1 MTRRANARG
10 NGLSLIGIARRAGLL
25 RPTGASENRDRQQKP
40 CCSHAKYIMLLLRIC
55 ELRKH
60 AAGCGHRRRK
70 RVHPRRERVAHFILS
85 DAPKTIR
92 PAGSNDAMVVGVS
105 AFQTVR
111 YVASAAEL
119 HQLPPDRGAEVAFVG
134 RSNAGKSSALNAICE
149 RRKLAFVSRT
159 PGRTQMINFFAL
171 GDHESL
177 VDLPGYGYARV
188 PRGYPRPL
196 GQAARFLSAG
206 AACIGA
212 GW

>member
-1 MTRRANARG
+1 
-10 NGLSLIGIARRAGLL
+10 
-25 RPTGASENRDRQQKP
+25 
-40 CCSHAKYIMLLLRIC
+40 
-55 ELRKH
+55 
-60 AAGCGHRRRK
+60 
-70 RVHPRRERVAHFILS
+70 
-85 DAPKTIR
+85 
-92 PAGSNDAMVVGVS
+92 MVVGVS

-188 PRGYPRPL
+188 PADIRGRWDKLLGSYLLGRHALRGLVIVVDARHGLMPLDLQMLQFFSPIEKPVHVLLTKADKLGRQQRARQQDVTRQQLAQFGPRVTAQL
-196 GQAARFLSAG
+196 FSSVTGDGVNEARTVIVDWLRSHSMEPE
-206 AACIGA
+206 
-212 GW
+212 